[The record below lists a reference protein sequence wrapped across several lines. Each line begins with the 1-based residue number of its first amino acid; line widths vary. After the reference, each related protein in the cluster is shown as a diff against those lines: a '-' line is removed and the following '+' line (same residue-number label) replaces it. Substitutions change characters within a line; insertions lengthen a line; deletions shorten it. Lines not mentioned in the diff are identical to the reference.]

1 MAHGLV
7 IYTGKNTKIILNSD
21 SESEKMS
28 QIEVKVNYIL
38 GIILLIQVVTC
49 LVAAILYGFMRNQR

>member
-1 MAHGLV
+1 MTLEDSGVISISGDKQLLYRGTKLKNTKMVHGLV

-28 QIEVKVNYIL
+28 QI
-38 GIILLIQVVTC
+38 
-49 LVAAILYGFMRNQR
+49 